1 MQIVVLRKKPILKD
15 AVVGKKRPFAEFHI
29 SSGSLINKKIAYS
42 VFFGPFATLGRHYIQ
57 KRLGKI
63 FTYRFLHIFAMS
75 KTLLNK

>member
-1 MQIVVLRKKPILKD
+1 MVVLHKRSVLK
-15 AVVGKKRPFAEFHI
+15 ATVVGKKGPFAEFHI

>member
-1 MQIVVLRKKPILKD
+1 MQVVVLRVKSVPKKTVI
-15 AVVGKKRPFAEFHI
+15 GKKRPFAEFHI
-29 SSGSLINKKIAYS
+29 LSVSLINKKIAYS
-42 VFFGPFATLGRHYIQ
+42 VFFGPFATLGRHYVQ